1 MLPFIKFMKT
11 LEDVFKKHKEWVH
24 IVRTFG
30 ALDDAED
37 IVQEMYIRYDKYTK
51 QEQVVNTSF
60 IWVMLRNIYF
70 DSTKK
75 KLNTIR
81 LDKTIELQ
89 EEVANELEPVAFKS
103 LIDKSQQ
110 EINEWHYFD
119 RELFKLYLNT
129 DKSMRD
135 IAKETK
141 ISLSAIFYTLKRCK
155 GKLNSVLEEDYIDFL
170 NEDYEWI
177 KENEEQK
184 QKLKPQKV

>member
-1 MLPFIKFMKT
+1 MKT

-60 IWVMLRNIYF
+60 IWVMLRNIYY

-75 KLNTIR
+75 KIHTIS

-103 LIDKSQQ
+103 LIDKSQK

-155 GKLNSVLEEDYIDFL
+155 GKLNSVLEEDYQDFL